1 MKRTVNI
8 LLAVMLSW
16 SAFGQGTESSELRVA
31 ATSEAALA
39 FSRVGHSPAIEA
51 MGGAGLL
58 STNSFAWASYY
69 NPAAVPF
76 ASKKA
81 DFAVSYNTWRPSASN
96 YVNIGGS
103 YNINDKVGVTVGATL
118 GMGKPTTITDGFG
131 TDAGHFRPMDY
142 QFNLGAAYRFVEWVS
157 AGVNVRYIA
166 QKLFTDVRQGTVA
179 TDVYFMGKYEGIK
192 ATIGF
197 DSLGGRV
204 KDLAGRKWNIPSSLT
219 FALGYET
226 TLWDAH
232 GIEAEVRGDYYFIE
246 DRAVVNNPFCLS
258 MGAAYSFKFITARLG
273 YHYGAES
280 SVMPSFGAAGL
291 TLRIADIHIDAMY
304 YIAKE
309 GSPLKN
315 NLSFGL
321 GYSF

>member
-1 MKRTVNI
+1 MKRSIII
-8 LLAVMLSW
+8 LFAVMLS
-16 SAFGQGTESSELRVA
+16 SAAFAQTTDLRVA

-39 FSRVGHSPAIEA
+39 FSRIGHSPAAEA

-58 STNSFAWASYY
+58 STSSFAWSSYY

-76 ASKKA
+76 AHKTA
-81 DFAVSYNTWRPSASN
+81 DFAVSYNTWRPSSSN
-96 YVNIGGS
+96 YINLGGS
-103 YNINDKVGVTVGATL
+103 YKIGDKVGITAGATL
-118 GMGKPTTITDGFG
+118 GMGKTMELRDEFG
-131 TDAGHFRPMDY
+131 SEAGHFRPMDY

-157 AGVNVRYIA
+157 VGANVKYVA

-179 TDVYFMGKYEGIK
+179 ADVFFMGEYNGIK
-192 ATIGF
+192 ATVGF
-197 DSLGGRV
+197 NSLGGRV
-204 KDLAGRKWNIPSSLT
+204 KDLAGRRWNIPSSLS
-219 FALGYET
+219 FAAGYET
-226 TLWDAH
+226 VLWGAH

-280 SVMPSFGAAGL
+280 SVMPSFGAAGI